1 MYVCDVPTSL
11 YMLYTVH
18 VRVWELVMEYG
29 MGNPFSFFVIIIK
42 ELDVVVESWRPDD
55 ESSSQISHFA
65 HQRYV
70 VSR

>member
-1 MYVCDVPTSL
+1 
-11 YMLYTVH
+11 
-18 VRVWELVMEYG
+18 MEYG